1 MTPNGGI
8 PPSASNVEHDRIMEP
23 IAVISMAARLPEDE
37 ESGVDFWEMIKRGH
51 TAASKIPKDR
61 INMDAF
67 YHPNADRSDTTNVRS
82 RHFLKG
88 NIAAFDAPF
97 FTIKPT
103 EAESMD
109 PQQRMLLETS
119 FHALENG
126 THLVLI
132 QRRCNVEFMLHS
144 WYLHGIISGLSDW
157 SLLCRINPGL
167 RGLDVSRPR
176 AYT

>member
-1 MTPNGGI
+1 MSSKGDI
-8 PPSASNVEHDRIMEP
+8 SPSASDVEQGRIVEP
-23 IAVISMAARLPEDE
+23 IAIIGMAARIPEDE
-37 ESGVDFWEMIKRGH
+37 ESGGDFWEMIKRGH
-51 TAASKIPKDR
+51 SAASEIPRDR

-82 RHFLKG
+82 GHFLKG

-109 PQQRMLLETS
+109 PQQRMLLEVS

-126 THLVLI
+126 THLVP
-132 QRRCNVEFMLHS
+132 F
-144 WYLHGIISGLSDW
+144 
-157 SLLCRINPGL
+157 
-167 RGLDVSRPR
+167 
-176 AYT
+176 

>member
-8 PPSASNVEHDRIMEP
+8 LPSASNVEQNRMMEP
-23 IAVISMAARLPEDE
+23 IAVIGMAARLPEDE
-37 ESGVDFWEMIKRGH
+37 ESGGDFWEMIKRGH
-51 TAASKIPKDR
+51 TAASEIPKDR

-67 YHPNADRSDTTNVRS
+67 YHPNADRSDT
-82 RHFLKG
+82 G

-126 THLVLI
+126 THLVPF
-132 QRRCNVEFMLHS
+132 QRHCNVEFMFHS
-144 WYLHGIISGLSDW
+144 WYFHGIISGLSDW
-157 SLLCRINPGL
+157 SLLCRINSGL
-167 RGLDVSRPR
+167 RSLDVSRPR